1 MDKGT
6 DKGTDSMNVA
16 FLGLGRMGAAMARHV
31 LDAGHS
37 LTVWNRSPGKADGL
51 VGAGAKEAATP
62 AEAARD
68 ADVVVLMLFG
78 PDSVREVLLGEDGV
92 VQTAREGTLVV
103 DATTIGPA
111 ATREIADAVAQRG
124 LRYLDAPVAGTVG
137 PAREGTLGVFVGGA
151 DDDVAQARPL
161 LEAWGDPQKVLH
173 LGPVGSGSALKLVV
187 NLALGITAEGVG
199 EALALADDLG
209 VDRAT
214 ALKALGSGPFGW
226 FLNQKGAMVESG
238 SYSPTAFSL
247 DLAAKDVDLAV
258 SSARREL
265 PASAAALERFRA
277 ASAAGRGDDD
287 YASLVGFLL
296 EG

>member
-1 MDKGT
+1 M
-6 DKGTDSMNVA
+6 DSMNVA

-37 LTVWNRSPGKADGL
+37 LTVWNRSPGKAADL
-51 VGAGAKEAATP
+51 VAAGAKEAATP

-78 PDSVREVLLGEDGV
+78 PDSVREVLLGDDGV
-92 VQTAREGTLVV
+92 VRTAGEGTLVV
-103 DATTIGPA
+103 DATTIGPQ
-111 ATREIADAVAQRG
+111 ATRELADAVAQHG

-137 PAREGTLGVFVGGA
+137 PAKEGTLGVFVGGA
-151 DDDVAQARPL
+151 DDDVARARPL
-161 LEAWGDPQKVLH
+161 LEAWGDPQRVLH
-173 LGPVGSGSALKLVV
+173 LGPVGAGSALKLVV

-199 EALALADDLG
+199 EALRLADDLG
-209 VDRAT
+209 VDRGS
-214 ALKALGSGPFGW
+214 ALKALGAGPFGW

-265 PASAAALERFRA
+265 PASAAALEQLRA

-296 EG
+296 ED

>member
-1 MDKGT
+1 M
-6 DKGTDSMNVA
+6 DSMDVA

-31 LDAGHS
+31 IDAGHS
-37 LTVWNRSPGKADGL
+37 LTVWNRSPGKAGEL
-51 VGAGAKEAATP
+51 VAAGAKEAATP

-78 PDSVREVLLGEDGV
+78 PDSVREVLLGDDGV
-92 VQTAREGTLVV
+92 VQGAREGALVV

-111 ATREIADAVAQRG
+111 ATRELADAVAQHG

-137 PAREGTLGVFVGGA
+137 PAKEGTLGVFVGGA
-151 DDDVAQARPL
+151 DDDVARARPL

-199 EALALADDLG
+199 EALRLAQDLG
-209 VDRAT
+209 VDRGS
-214 ALKALGSGPFGW
+214 ALKALGAGPFGW

-258 SSARREL
+258 TSARREL
-265 PASAAALERFRA
+265 PASAAALAQLRA

>member
-1 MDKGT
+1 M
-6 DKGTDSMNVA
+6 DSMNVA

-37 LTVWNRSPGKADGL
+37 LTVWNRSAGKAGEL
-51 VGAGAKEAATP
+51 VAAGAKEAATP

-103 DATTIGPA
+103 DATTIGPE

-137 PAREGTLGVFVGGA
+137 PAREGTLGVFAGGA

-173 LGPVGSGSALKLVV
+173 LGPVGAGSALKLVV

-209 VDRAT
+209 VDRGA

-226 FLNQKGAMVESG
+226 FLNQKGSMVESG

-265 PASAAALERFRA
+265 PASAAALAQLRA
-277 ASAAGRGDDD
+277 ASQAGRGDDD

>member
-1 MDKGT
+1 MDKS
-6 DKGTDSMNVA
+6 TDSMNVA

-37 LTVWNRSPGKADGL
+37 LTVWNRSPGKADAL

-78 PDSVREVLLGEDGV
+78 PDSVREVLLGDDGV

-111 ATREIADAVAQRG
+111 ATREFADAVGQHG

-137 PAREGTLGVFVGGA
+137 PATEGTLGVFVGGA

-173 LGPVGSGSALKLVV
+173 LGPVGAGSALKLVV

-199 EALALADDLG
+199 EALRLAADLG
-209 VDRAT
+209 VDRGA
-214 ALKALGSGPFGW
+214 ALKALGAGPFGW

-258 SSARREL
+258 SSASREL
-265 PASAAALERFRA
+265 PASAAALAQLRA
-277 ASAAGRGDDD
+277 ASVAGRGDDD